1 MEMVLNIDD
10 LAGLKVK
17 ELKTVITTMFRKK
30 IKRQDHS
37 QESKIKDLSEIRKP
51 IKIIK
56 I

>member
-30 IKRQDHS
+30 NQKTRPFSRI
-37 QESKIKDLSEIRKP
+37 
-51 IKIIK
+51 
-56 I
+56 